1 MGRRTKKIKSPEVWV
16 LRMLG
21 QSKGLSGAIAMM
33 EKAWDEAGWDR
44 WALLWLEKKL
54 DSVFSQVRLVIQRI
68 YPESDTVTSA
78 LLKYGT
84 LHASKPEL
92 WWALYASCCILFLL
106 IHGQISRCRNGRHLN
121 PILFSQHLYWQSHH
135 FMLWLLTI
143 SNSGEIFRWSWCP
156 AL

>member
-1 MGRRTKKIKSPEVWV
+1 
-16 LRMLG
+16 
-21 QSKGLSGAIAMM
+21 M
-33 EKAWDEAGWDR
+33 EKARDEAGWDR
-44 WALLWLEKKL
+44 WALWWLEKKL

-84 LHASKPEL
+84 LFQASQNYGEPWMLRVVYFYSFKDIL
-92 WWALYASCCILFLL
+92 ADAAMGGILILSCSVNIFTDNH
-106 IHGQISRCRNGRHLN
+106 II
-121 PILFSQHLYWQSHH
+121 

-143 SNSGEIFRWSWCP
+143 SNSGEIFRAGWYP